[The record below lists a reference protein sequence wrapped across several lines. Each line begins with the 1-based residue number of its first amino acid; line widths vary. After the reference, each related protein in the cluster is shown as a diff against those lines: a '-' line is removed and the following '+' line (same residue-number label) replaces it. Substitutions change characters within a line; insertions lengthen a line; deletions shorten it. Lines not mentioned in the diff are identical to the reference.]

1 LSDYARL
8 KAKDAAFATLFG
20 DYHIRIGYWPKL
32 GTLPKWDRKDWPMPV
47 SPAHC
52 YIYETA
58 TKEKWENVPNEGF
71 ADSGAVEILL
81 TAALAP
87 VGYETMRVRDN

>member
-1 LSDYARL
+1 VVATRARR
-8 KAKDAAFATLFG
+8 
-20 DYHIRIGYWPKL
+20 Y
-32 GTLPKWDRKDWPMPV
+32 
-47 SPAHC
+47 

-58 TKEKWENVPNEGF
+58 TKEEWENVPNEGF